1 MKIVQKINK
10 SKFKDYI
17 IGALIFILCLGTL
30 LTLKIIENINFEQ
43 YIASQLDETED
54 KNSIEVFSPNSEYY
68 ENFIG
73 LSASKF
79 INELEASFWEV
90 IDDKES
96 YSTFQNGNGDVITIH
111 YNEKDIIEAIDI
123 MEIN

>member
-17 IGALIFILCLGTL
+17 IGALVFMLCAATL

-43 YIASQLDETED
+43 YIASQLNDTED
-54 KNSIEVFSPNSEYY
+54 NNAIDVFSPDNEDY
-68 ENFIG
+68 ERFIG

-79 INELEASFWEV
+79 INELELNFWEV
-90 IDDKES
+90 IDDKEY
-96 YSTFQNGNGDVITIH
+96 YSTFQNGNGDTITVH

-123 MEIN
+123 MELD